1 LAGWF
6 GSIGRLIGRQ
16 APRPYVSAMD
26 YTTSH
31 RDMTF
36 KEKEVMLRVC
46 RDCIGFPSQQAL
58 GVLAH
63 VEPLA
68 STLYP
73 SASDTRANLLR
84 PLCFALL

>member
-1 LAGWF
+1 MITLYINDLINIFLELLDACSDD
-6 GSIGRLIGRQ
+6 SIFL
-16 APRPYVSAMD
+16 
-26 YTTSH
+26 
-31 RDMTF
+31 
-36 KEKEVMLRVC
+36 LRVC
-46 RDCIGFPSQQAL
+46 RDWIGFPSQQAL

-63 VEPLA
+63 VEPLD